1 VNEREYTFTKR
12 EGLLAHYSK
21 ASSVF
26 EHILP
31 SGELRL
37 SAYRLMRDP
46 AENKDIPPS
55 ICSLRPSP
63 EDDQAIE
70 QVYALIKS
78 ERDRMHLLSFSG
90 DAEDRGEFPGFD
102 CCWSRPR
109 MWEQYGDVHRGASL
123 LFDRTR
129 LERAI
134 REQWPDEGR
143 YSDKVDYARE
153 GSAEVFRRALSADEI
168 LAHERPA
175 QAVRDYIK
183 ANRDAYFF
191 LKSDDFATEHE
202 YRVVLAGGDGD
213 YICIEYS
220 DSLVGVV
227 LGERFPVWQEPGAIK
242 ACSNAG
248 VKKLGRM
255 CWDNGRPRVGR
266 VWPATQGDRCLAQ

>member
-1 VNEREYTFTKR
+1 MNEREYTFTKR

-46 AENKDIPPS
+46 AENKDIRPS

-63 EDDQAIE
+63 KDDQAIE
-70 QVYALIKS
+70 QVYTLIRS
-78 ERDRMHLLSFSG
+78 ERDRMHLLSLSG
-90 DAEDRGEFPGFD
+90 DAEDRGKFPGFD

-109 MWEQYGDVHRGASL
+109 MWEQYGDVHRGACL
-123 LFDRTR
+123 LFDGTC

-143 YSDKVDYARE
+143 YSRKVDYARE
-153 GSAEVFRRALSADEI
+153 GSAEVFRRALNADEI
-168 LAHERPA
+168 LAHEQPA
-175 QAVRDYIK
+175 QAIRDYIK
-183 ANRDAYFF
+183 ANHDAYFF

-213 YICIEYS
+213 YICIEYA

-227 LGERFPVWQEPGAIK
+227 LGERFPAWQEPGAIK

-248 VKKLGRM
+248 VKKLRRM

-266 VWPATQGDRCLAQ
+266 VLSRV